1 MIVKMK
7 TRVDVPYGYYCDKC
21 RAVDDETS
29 KTYCYCKITGRRLQL
44 TPHGRLL
51 KTDECFREIKSHL
64 MNGGK

>member
-21 RAVDDETS
+21 RAAETS
-29 KTYCYCKITGRRLQL
+29 KSGNCYCKITGRRLQI
-44 TPHGRLL
+44 TPRGRTL
-51 KTDECFREIKSHL
+51 KTDECFSETKAHL

>member
-21 RAVDDETS
+21 SATETLKS
-29 KTYCYCKITGRRLQL
+29 GICYCKITGQRLQT
-44 TPHGRLL
+44 TPCGRML
-51 KTDECFREIKSHL
+51 KTDECFSETKAHL